1 MPRSVIFAIAP
12 NSLTPPLGITF
23 VYSNQKSNKSPS
35 RCISVAAPLVAIP
48 RPFEISSSQLI
59 NFFSLTR
66 LDSISGTPRCKSDA
80 KYTRWLKILI
90 VDCGSYLNSFSS
102 SVSSA
107 LPRKCVSM
115 ITPSRPTSN
124 ACGMLEMPYSR
135 DAAFFHPCKSQ
146 T

>member
-1 MPRSVIFAIAP
+1 MAP
-12 NSLTPPLGITF
+12 SSRTPPFGTTF
-23 VYSNQKSNKSPS
+23 LYSNQKSNKSPS
-35 RCISVAAPLVAIP
+35 RWISVAGPLAAIP
-48 RPFEISSSQLI
+48 RPSDTSSNQLI
-59 NFFSLTR
+59 NFFSRKR
-66 LDSISGTPRCKSDA
+66 LDSMSGTPRCKSDA